1 MAEGRFGGKV
11 ALVTGGSRSIG
22 LAIAQMFAREG
33 AAVAITGTNPETL
46 DAAAKGVRDATGG
59 QCIACPGNV
68 AVAAEIQGAVQRA
81 ASELGGIDILVNNA
95 GITRDGLLLRM
106 DEEQWDAVLDVNLKG
121 TYHATKAVLRPLVKK
136 RAGSII
142 NISSIVGLVG
152 NVGQANYVASKAGVI
167 GFTKAVA
174 REVAP
179 WGITVNAVAPGY
191 IETAM
196 TQALPEQSK
205 QAILSQIPLARFG
218 TPDDVAGVVGF
229 IASDAARYMTGQVFQ
244 VDGGWVT

>member
-1 MAEGRFGGKV
+1 MGEARFAGKV
-11 ALVTGGSRSIG
+11 AFVTGGSRGIG
-22 LAIAQMFAREG
+22 LAIAEMFAREG
-33 AAVAITGTNPETL
+33 AGVGITGTNPDTL
-46 DAAAKGVRDATGG
+46 EAAAARVRDATGG
-59 QCIACPGNV
+59 RCIACPANGAV
-68 AVAAEIQGAVQRA
+68 GSEVQAAVQKAVAELGAV
-81 ASELGGIDILVNNA
+81 DILVNNA

-121 TYHATKAVLRPLVKK
+121 TYHATKAVLRGLVKK
-136 RAGSII
+136 RSGSII

-174 REVAP
+174 RELAP

-191 IETAM
+191 IDTPM
-196 TQALPEQSK
+196 TQALPEPNK

-218 TPDDVAGVVGF
+218 TPEDVAGVVGF